1 VLRLQRPFV
10 RSLQRFQNVLQLVDR
25 VVLHLCC
32 STVAARAFRCSVQ
45 LFQNT
50 MNHKPLEG
58 VMEKEIKALRIV
70 SEELYAQVTR
80 RQRGSTTAGCKRT
93 ACQRRASH
101 RC

>member
-1 VLRLQRPFV
+1 
-10 RSLQRFQNVLQLVDR
+10 
-25 VVLHLCC
+25 
-32 STVAARAFRCSVQ
+32 
-45 LFQNT
+45 

>member
-1 VLRLQRPFV
+1 
-10 RSLQRFQNVLQLVDR
+10 
-25 VVLHLCC
+25 
-32 STVAARAFRCSVQ
+32 
-45 LFQNT
+45 

-93 ACQRRASH
+93 ACQHRASH